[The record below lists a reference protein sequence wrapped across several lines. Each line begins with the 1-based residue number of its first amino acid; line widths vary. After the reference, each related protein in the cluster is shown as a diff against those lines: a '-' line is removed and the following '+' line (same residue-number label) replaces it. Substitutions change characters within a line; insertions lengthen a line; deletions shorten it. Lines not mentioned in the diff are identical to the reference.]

1 MVDEASVSY
10 AQNKHIAHNVSL
22 RKVIADPV
30 SQLHLQLHS
39 PFQITLHYKK
49 Y

>member
-1 MVDEASVSY
+1 MVDVTSISY
-10 AQNKHIAHNVSL
+10 AQNKHIAYNVSL

-30 SQLHLQLHS
+30 SQSHLQLHS
-39 PFQITLHYKK
+39 PFQINLHDKK